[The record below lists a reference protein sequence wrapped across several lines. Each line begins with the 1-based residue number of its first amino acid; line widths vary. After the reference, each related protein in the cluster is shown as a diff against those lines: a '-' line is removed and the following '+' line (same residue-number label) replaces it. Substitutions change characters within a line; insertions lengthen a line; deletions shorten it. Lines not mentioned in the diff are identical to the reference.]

1 MALTYSRKNRARFQL
16 ALPWNP
22 SRHDI
27 SLCVWLMPRA
37 GSRRSKQGPTG
48 PKCLGLHTPSA
59 PVPVFSLT
67 VVILRLLLYYV
78 VVGRTQPSVF

>member
-16 ALPWNP
+16 VLPWNP

-37 GSRRSKQGPTG
+37 GSRRSKQGLTG
-48 PKCLGLHTPSA
+48 PKCLGSHTPSA